1 MLKIKHTAFDFE
13 APWSFAY
20 GSDPSDVGYWL
31 IWGKEKNGKTWK
43 ALLLAKYLATKKKV
57 LYVSGEEGVGK
68 EFTASCIRAG
78 ITDSKNI
85 SFYDFVPLSFIEKE
99 ISRRNGYKVVFV
111 DNVTVYKEELKQ
123 KKLLELKEKYPDV
136 LFVFLAHEERGEPY
150 TSAAKLIR
158 RLAKIIVYVEGLQAT
173 VSGRCVGGTY
183 TINEDKAKLCW
194 GDGDAD

>member
-1 MLKIKHTAFDFE
+1 
-13 APWSFAY
+13 
-20 GSDPSDVGYWL
+20 
-31 IWGKEKNGKTWK
+31 
-43 ALLLAKYLATKKKV
+43 
-57 LYVSGEEGVGK
+57 
-68 EFTASCIRAG
+68 
-78 ITDSKNI
+78 
-85 SFYDFVPLSFIEKE
+85 
-99 ISRRNGYKVVFV
+99 V